1 MVLVGTAG
9 FSYRDWKGVFYPEG
23 IKDGEMLGFYAGL
36 FPCVELDFTY
46 YQMPSVRTMEGLAR
60 KVPGGFEFCVK
71 AYKGMTHE
79 LKGAEGGPD
88 GGEGN
93 DSVFRAFAEA
103 IKPMTS
109 RGSLGC
115 VLAQFPWG
123 FKRTQENV
131 DYVRRLKGRLKD
143 ASVVVEFRN
152 REWVRPDTFELLRSE
167 GLGFCCVDE
176 PRLRGLV
183 PPVAEVTSDTAYVRF
198 HGRNAEK
205 WWKHDQAWERYN
217 YLYSE
222 AELAEW
228 VPKIKALDARAAK
241 TYVLFNNCHAGQAA
255 ENARMLQSMMKL
267 GFNGLGGEDG

>member
-1 MVLVGTAG
+1 MVRLRMVLIGTAG
-9 FSYRDWKGVFYPEG
+9 FSYKDWKGIFYPED
-23 IKDGEMLGFYAGL
+23 IKDSEMLGFYAGH

-46 YQMPSVRTMEGLAR
+46 YQMPSVRTIEGLAR
-60 KVPGGFEFCVK
+60 KVPEGFEFCVK
-71 AYKGMTHE
+71 AHKGMTHE
-79 LKGAEGGPD
+79 LKGAEGKED
-88 GGEGN
+88 NEGT
-93 DSVFRAFAEA
+93 FRAFAEA
-103 IKPMTS
+103 LRPMTS

-131 DYVRRLKGRLKD
+131 DYIRRFRECLKD
-143 ASVVVEFRN
+143 MAVVVEFRN
-152 REWVRPDTFELLRSE
+152 REWIRPDTFDLLRAE

-176 PRLRGLV
+176 PGLRGLV
-183 PPVAEVTSDTAYVRF
+183 PPVAEATSDIAYVRF

-228 VPKIKALDARAAK
+228 VPKIRALDARAAK

-255 ENARMLQSMMKL
+255 ENARMLQNMMKL
-267 GFNGLGGEDG
+267 DFGG